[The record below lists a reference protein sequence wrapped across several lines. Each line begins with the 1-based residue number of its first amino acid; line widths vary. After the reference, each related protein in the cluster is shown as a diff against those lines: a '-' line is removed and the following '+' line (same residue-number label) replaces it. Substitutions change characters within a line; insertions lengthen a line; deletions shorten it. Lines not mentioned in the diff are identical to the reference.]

1 MGKARARVEQP
12 TRLERKQPLWIR
24 LPIAE
29 AKLLSPRRVIPRYC
43 EALRC
48 QGKRRAATTFHA
60 VIGVQGEPDY
70 AWVACADCSGL
81 MIEGAFAT

>member
-1 MGKARARVEQP
+1 
-12 TRLERKQPLWIR
+12 
-24 LPIAE
+24 
-29 AKLLSPRRVIPRYC
+29 VIPTYC